1 MTEKSKAIYP
11 GSFDP
16 VTRGHLDVIERARG
30 LFDTLHIA
38 VLSNPEKKSLFTP
51 EERIELLRSET
62 AGLAGAGV
70 LEFSS
75 FEGLTARL
83 AAEVEAGWIVRGLRS
98 AADAAYE
105 LPMAHSNRRCGDAEI
120 ETVFLPAGAG
130 TSFISSSLVREIA
143 AGGGRLEAFVTP
155 GVEAALRGK
164 SSS

>member
-30 LFDTLHIA
+30 LFGTLHIA
-38 VLSNPEKKSLFTP
+38 VLSNPEKRSLFTP
-51 EERIELLRSET
+51 EERVELLRSET

-105 LPMAHSNRRCGDAEI
+105 LPMAHSNRHCWDTEI
-120 ETVFLPAGAG
+120 ETVFLPAGAE

-164 SSS
+164 FSS

>member
-1 MTEKSKAIYP
+1 MVENQMTEKSKAIYP

-30 LFDTLHIA
+30 LFGTLHIA
-38 VLSNPEKKSLFTP
+38 VLSNPEKKALFTP

-83 AAEVEAGWIVRGLRS
+83 AVEVEAGNADALTCQSQSGR
-98 AADAAYE
+98 AADAA
-105 LPMAHSNRRCGDAEI
+105 
-120 ETVFLPAGAG
+120 
-130 TSFISSSLVREIA
+130 TSASD
-143 AGGGRLEAFVTP
+143 
-155 GVEAALRGK
+155 
-164 SSS
+164 